1 MEMDDTST
9 TENKVMRNNNGGEPP
24 SSRLCA
30 KCKEQVG
37 VYTLRRNNSYCRD
50 CLEEYLSQKVRG
62 ALCKRGGLIG
72 GEKVGLCFS
81 GGMSS
86 LCAAYLIEAHS
97 RIPSGER
104 RQRKKVPFDMKVFHV
119 DILGESLYQDAR
131 VEKIMEQN
139 PPWCQEVEIV
149 KAEDVLF
156 QEQKAPDEHIKNLID
171 SISDSTGREDLK
183 MILIRETM
191 LEKAMKEGWSY
202 ILMANTADAR
212 AREAVAATAKGQGFV
227 LSSFS
232 CAIDSRYG
240 EGRPRVVYCMK
251 DVTQEEVDCLSSAL
265 LAEDVVQQGD
275 LVCADKKNIH
285 NLADI
290 FTKQL
295 QMSNPG
301 GVSNIMSSVAK
312 LTEFDWETDNPAC
325 CPLCWAPMHEDEM
338 LGAHASETPL
348 ASVCESCKV
357 GVFGCL
363 TNEELAKSEHASQIF
378 NKLPDVIRNRIL
390 NK

>member
-1 MEMDDTST
+1 MEMNGTNTVDKKGTS
-9 TENKVMRNNNGGEPP
+9 NNGGEP
-24 SSRLCA
+24 SSPRLCA
-30 KCKEQVG
+30 KCKEHVG
-37 VYTLRRNNSYCRD
+37 LYTLRRNNSYCRD

-86 LCAAYLIEAHS
+86 LCATYLIEAHS

-104 RQRKKVPFDMKVFHV
+104 RQRKKVPFDMTVFHV
-119 DILGESLYQDAR
+119 DLLGENVYQDAR

-139 PPWCQEVEIV
+139 PPWCPQIDIV

-156 QEQKAPDEHIKNLID
+156 QEQMACGENIKNLID
-171 SISDSTGREDLK
+171 SVSDSTGREDLK

-191 LEKAMKEGWSY
+191 LAKAMMEGWSY

-251 DVTQEEVDCLSSAL
+251 DVSQEEVDCLSSAL
-265 LAEDVVQQGD
+265 LGEDVVQQCD
-275 LVCADKKNIH
+275 VSCTDKKNIH
-285 NLADI
+285 NLADV

-312 LTEFDWETDNPAC
+312 LTDFDWEKDNPVC
-325 CPLCWAPMHEDEM
+325 CPLCWAPMHEDEV
-338 LGAHASETPL
+338 LGANASETPL

-363 TNEELAKSEHASQIF
+363 TNEELAQSEHASQIF